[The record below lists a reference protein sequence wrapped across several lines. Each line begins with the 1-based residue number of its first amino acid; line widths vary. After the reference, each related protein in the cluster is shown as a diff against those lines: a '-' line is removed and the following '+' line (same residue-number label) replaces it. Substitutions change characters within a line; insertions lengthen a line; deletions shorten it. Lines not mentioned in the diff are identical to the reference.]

1 MTTAELNI
9 RPEMTME
16 EILRIAPAAHRA
28 LFQRY
33 HVGGCNACG
42 FQPSDTLARVCKD
55 HNLLDVQDVVRTI
68 LTAQDMETRMQ
79 VEPAAVRAWL
89 ATREPMRF
97 IDVRM
102 PDEQSQAPLP
112 EAEPL
117 DYDDSGKYMELPKE
131 TRIVFVCANGD
142 RSLDVAAYFAGHG
155 FTRAG
160 ALRGGLAAWKAGGA
174 ASAQS

>member
-1 MTTAELNI
+1 MTTAEKPAI

-16 EILRIAPAAHRA
+16 QILAIAPAAHRA

-42 FQPSDTLARVCKD
+42 YQPSDTLARVCKD
-55 HNLLDVQDVVRTI
+55 HNLLDVAEVVRTI
-68 LTAQDMETRMQ
+68 LTAQEMESQRQIDPTTLRG
-79 VEPAAVRAWL
+79 WL
-89 ATREPMRF
+89 ARREPVRF

-102 PDEQSQAPLP
+102 PDEVASAPLP

-117 DYDDSGKYMELPKE
+117 DYDDSGKYMTLPKE
-131 TRIVFVCANGD
+131 TRLVFVCANGE

-155 FTRAG
+155 FDQAL
-160 ALRGGLAAWKAGGA
+160 ALRGGIAAWRPSGA
-174 ASAQS
+174 VASS

>member
-1 MTTAELNI
+1 MTTAPTTI

-16 EILRIAPAAHRA
+16 QILAIAPAAHRA

-42 FQPSDTLARVCKD
+42 YQPTDTLARVCKD
-55 HNLLDVQDVVRTI
+55 HNLLDVAEVIRTI
-68 LTAQDMETRMQ
+68 LTAQEMEAQRQ
-79 VEPAAVRAWL
+79 VAPAMLRAWL
-89 ATREPMRF
+89 AAREPVRF

-102 PDEQSQAPLP
+102 PDEVAAAPLP

-117 DYDDSGKYMELPKE
+117 DYDDSGKYMTLPKE
-131 TRIVFVCANGD
+131 TRFVFVCANGD

-155 FTRAG
+155 FEQAF
-160 ALRGGLAAWKAGGA
+160 ALRGGVAAWVAPA
-174 ASAQS
+174 ASARA